1 MIYHLDITA
10 STNDDARD
18 EKYREGD
25 VVWADFQTAGRGQRG
40 HLWHSRKGENLT
52 FSAVLEPTFV
62 PIAEQFSVSEVV
74 ALSLVD
80 MLAEYGIE
88 AKIKWT
94 NDIYVGDKKLVGI
107 LIEHSLSSATLRRT
121 IVGVGINVNQ
131 REFDPSSPNPVSM
144 AQLLDRELDAE
155 EVLQCFL
162 KHLQENYEYL
172 REAKNSQLSTLTAAI
187 KPSAES
193 NLFELCQGGAVK
205 KISKIFNSQL
215 ALHDRYNALL
225 YRKNEYHTYA
235 LPSGEKF
242 RAKILGTAP
251 SGALRLEDD
260 KGNTK
265 DYLFKEIEFVI
276 F

>member
-1 MIYHLDITA
+1 MIYHFDTTA

-40 HLWHSRKGENLT
+40 HEWHSRKGENLT
-52 FSAVLEPTFV
+52 FSVVLEPTFV
-62 PIAEQFSVSEVV
+62 PIAKQFSVSEVV

-80 MLAEYGIE
+80 MLAEYGID

-94 NDIYVGDKKLVGI
+94 NDIYVGDRKLVGI
-107 LIEHSLSSATLRRT
+107 LIEHSLAPTSLRRT

-131 REFDPSSPNPVSM
+131 TEFDASLPNPVSM
-144 AQLLDRELDAE
+144 AQLLGKELDAE
-155 EVLQCFL
+155 AVLKCFL
-162 KHLQENYEYL
+162 THLQRNYELL
-172 REAKNSQLSTLTAAI
+172 RE
-187 KPSAES
+187 
-193 NLFELCQGGAVK
+193 GGAE
-205 KISKIFNSQL
+205 

-242 RAKILGTAP
+242 CAKIIGTAP
-251 SGALRLEDD
+251 SGALRLED
-260 KGNTK
+260 KSGNTK
-265 DYLFKEIEFVI
+265 DYLFKEVEFII

>member
-80 MLAEYGIE
+80 MLSEYGIE

-94 NDIYVGDKKLVGI
+94 NDIYVGDRKLVGI
-107 LIEHSLSSATLRRT
+107 LIEHSLSSNALRRT

-131 REFDPSSPNPVSM
+131 REFDPSIPNPVSM

-162 KHLQENYEYL
+162 KHLQRNYESL
-172 REAKNSQLSTLTAAI
+172 REGTK
-187 KPSAES
+187 E
-193 NLFELCQGGAVK
+193 E
-205 KISKIFNSQL
+205 
-215 ALHDRYNALL
+215 LHDRYNALL
-225 YRKNEYHTYA
+225 YRKNEYYTYA

-260 KGNTK
+260 KGKTK

-276 F
+276 I

>member
-1 MIYHLDITA
+1 MIYHLVITT

-40 HLWHSRKGENLT
+40 HLWHSAKGENLT
-52 FSAVLEPTFV
+52 FSVVLEPTFV

-80 MLAEYGIE
+80 MLSEYGIE

-107 LIEHSLSSATLRRT
+107 LIEHSLASTTLRRT

-131 REFDPSSPNPVSM
+131 TEFDPSIPNPVSM
-144 AQLLDRELDAE
+144 AQLLGKELNAE
-155 EVLQCFL
+155 DVLQCFL
-162 KHLQENYEYL
+162 KHLQENYEHL
-172 REAKNSQLSTLTAAI
+172 RK
-187 KPSAES
+187 
-193 NLFELCQGGAVK
+193 GGAT
-205 KISKIFNSQL
+205 S
-215 ALHDRYNALL
+215 LHSRYNTLL
-225 YRKNEYHTYA
+225 YRLNEYHTYA

-242 RAKILGTAP
+242 QAKIIGTAP
-251 SGALRLEDD
+251 SGALRLENEQ
-260 KGNTK
+260 GESK
-265 DYLFKEIEFVI
+265 DYLFKEVEFLI

>member
-1 MIYHLDITA
+1 MIHHFDITA

-40 HLWHSRKGENLT
+40 HEWHSRKGENLT
-52 FSAVLEPTFV
+52 FSVVLEPTFV

-107 LIEHSLSSATLRRT
+107 LIEHSLAPSSLRRT
-121 IVGVGINVNQ
+121 VVGVGVNVNQ
-131 REFDPSSPNPVSM
+131 TEFDASLPNPVSM
-144 AQLLDRELDAE
+144 AQLLGRELNAE
-155 EVLQCFL
+155 GVLRCFMGY
-162 KHLQENYEYL
+162 LQENYELL
-172 REAKNSQLSTLTAAI
+172 RSGGK
-187 KPSAES
+187 AE
-193 NLFELCQGGAVK
+193 
-205 KISKIFNSQL
+205 
-215 ALHDRYNALL
+215 LHDHYNALL

-235 LPSGEKF
+235 LPNGEKF
-242 RAKILGTAP
+242 SAKIVGTAP
-251 SGALRLEDD
+251 SGALCLENES
-260 KGNTK
+260 GETK
-265 DYLFKEIEFVI
+265 DYLFKEVEFVI
-276 F
+276 

>member
-40 HLWHSRKGENLT
+40 HVWHSHKGENLT
-52 FSAVLEPTFV
+52 FSVVLEPTFV
-62 PIAEQFSVSEVV
+62 PVAEQFSVSEVV

-80 MLAEYGIE
+80 MLAEYEIE

-94 NDIYVGDKKLVGI
+94 NDIYVGDRKLVGI
-107 LIEHSLSSATLRRT
+107 LIEHSLAPTSLRRT

-131 REFDPSSPNPVSM
+131 TEFDSALPNPVSM
-144 AQLLDRELDAE
+144 AQLLGKEVDAE
-155 EVLQCFL
+155 KVLTCFL
-162 KHLQENYEYL
+162 SHLQRNYELL
-172 REAKNSQLSTLTAAI
+172 REGDS
-187 KPSAES
+187 E
-193 NLFELCQGGAVK
+193 G
-205 KISKIFNSQL
+205 
-215 ALHDRYNALL
+215 LHERYNSLL
-225 YRKNEYHTYA
+225 YRRNEYHTYA

-242 RAKILGTAP
+242 RAKIIGTAP
-251 SGALRLEDD
+251 SGALRLENEE
-260 KGNTK
+260 GGTK
-265 DYLFKEIEFVI
+265 DYLFKEVEFII

>member
-40 HLWHSRKGENLT
+40 HVWHSQKGENLT
-52 FSAVLEPTFV
+52 FSVVLEPHFV

-88 AKIKWT
+88 ANIKWT

-131 REFDPSSPNPVSM
+131 TEFDSAIPNPVSM
-144 AQLLDRELDAE
+144 AQLLGKQLDAE
-155 EVLQCFL
+155 DVLQCFL
-162 KHLQENYEYL
+162 KHLQRNYELL
-172 REAKNSQLSTLTAAI
+172 REGAMETLH
-187 KPSAES
+187 E
-193 NLFELCQGGAVK
+193 
-205 KISKIFNSQL
+205 
-215 ALHDRYNALL
+215 RYNALL
-225 YRKNEYHTYA
+225 YRKNEWHTYA
-235 LPSGEKF
+235 LPSGERFKGAI
-242 RAKILGTAP
+242 RGTKP
-251 SGALRLEDD
+251 SGALAVEN
-260 KGNTK
+260 KSGEVK

>member
-1 MIYHLDITA
+1 MIYHFPMTA

-18 EKYREGD
+18 EKYREWD

-40 HLWHSRKGENLT
+40 HEWHSRKGENLT
-52 FSAVLEPTFV
+52 FSAVLEPTFL

-94 NDIYVGDKKLVGI
+94 NDIYVGDRKLVGI
-107 LIEHSLSSATLRRT
+107 LIEHSLAPTSLRRT

-131 REFDPSSPNPVSM
+131 REFDPSIPNPVSM

-162 KHLQENYEYL
+162 RHLQRNYEAL
-172 REAKNSQLSTLTAAI
+172 REMQNAKCKMQ
-187 KPSAES
+187 
-193 NLFELCQGGAVK
+193 NL
-205 KISKIFNSQL
+205 
-215 ALHDRYNALL
+215 LHERYNSLL
-225 YRKNEYHTYA
+225 YRLNELHTYA
-235 LPSGEKF
+235 LPSGERF
-242 RAKILGTAP
+242 SAKIVGTAP
-251 SGALRLEDD
+251 NGALRLEDTEG
-260 KGNTK
+260 KTK

>member
-1 MIYHLDITA
+1 MIYHFDTTA

-40 HLWHSRKGENLT
+40 HEWHSRKGENLT
-52 FSAVLEPTFV
+52 FSVVLEPTFV
-62 PIAEQFSVSEVV
+62 PIAEQFAVSEVV

-94 NDIYVGDKKLVGI
+94 NDIYVGDRKLVGI
-107 LIEHSLSSATLRRT
+107 LIEHSLAPTSLRRT

-131 REFDPSSPNPVSM
+131 TEFDASLPNPVSM
-144 AQLLDRELDAE
+144 AQLLDRELNTE

-162 KHLQENYEYL
+162 NCLQETYELL
-172 REAKNSQLSTLTAAI
+172 RKIKNSQ
-187 KPSAES
+187 P
-193 NLFELCQGGAVK
+193 V
-205 KISKIFNSQL
+205 
-215 ALHDRYNALL
+215 LHDRYNELL
-225 YRKNEYHTYA
+225 YRLNEYHTYA

-242 RAKILGTAP
+242 SAKILGTAP
-251 SGALRLEDD
+251 SGALRLENED
-260 KGNTK
+260 GSAK
-265 DYLFKEIEFVI
+265 DYLFKEVEFVI

>member
-1 MIYHLDITA
+1 MIYHFSTTA

-18 EKYREGD
+18 KKYREGD

-40 HLWHSRKGENLT
+40 HEWHSRKGENLT
-52 FSAVLEPTFV
+52 FSVVLEPTFV

-107 LIEHSLSSATLRRT
+107 LIEHSLAPTSLRRT

-131 REFDPSSPNPVSM
+131 TEFDASLPNPVSM
-144 AQLLDRELDAE
+144 AQLLGKELDAE
-155 EVLQCFL
+155 AVLECFL
-162 KHLQENYEYL
+162 THLQRSYELL
-172 REAKNSQLSTLTAAI
+172 RE
-187 KPSAES
+187 
-193 NLFELCQGGAVK
+193 GGAE
-205 KISKIFNSQL
+205 

-225 YRKNEYHTYA
+225 YRKTEYHTYA

-242 RAKILGTAP
+242 SAKIIGTAP
-251 SGALRLEDD
+251 SGALRLENE
-260 KGNTK
+260 GGETK
-265 DYLFKEIEFVI
+265 DYLFKEVEFII

>member
-1 MIYHLDITA
+1 MIYHFDITA

-40 HLWHSRKGENLT
+40 HEWHSRKGENLT
-52 FSAVLEPTFV
+52 FSVVLEPMFV

-107 LIEHSLSSATLRRT
+107 LIEHSLAPGSLRRT
-121 IVGVGINVNQ
+121 VVGVGINVNQ
-131 REFDPSSPNPVSM
+131 TEFDALLPNPISM
-144 AQLLDRELDAE
+144 AQLLGKELDAE
-155 EVLQCFL
+155 GVLRCFMS
-162 KHLQENYEYL
+162 HLQRNYELL
-172 REAKNSQLSTLTAAI
+172 RSGGK
-187 KPSAES
+187 AE
-193 NLFELCQGGAVK
+193 
-205 KISKIFNSQL
+205 
-215 ALHDRYNALL
+215 LHDRYNALL

-242 RAKILGTAP
+242 SAKIVGTAP
-251 SGALRLEDD
+251 SGALCLENES
-260 KGNTK
+260 GETK
-265 DYLFKEIEFVI
+265 DYLFKEVEFII

>member
-40 HLWHSRKGENLT
+40 HEWHSRKGENLT
-52 FSAVLEPTFV
+52 FSVVLEPSFV

-94 NDIYVGDKKLVGI
+94 NDIYVGDRKLVGI
-107 LIEHSLSSATLRRT
+107 LIEHSLSSTALRRT

-131 REFDPSSPNPVSM
+131 TEFDASLPNPVSM
-144 AQLLDRELDAE
+144 AQLLGRELSVED
-155 EVLQCFL
+155 VLQNFL
-162 KHLQENYEYL
+162 GYLQRNYELL
-172 REAKNSQLSTLTAAI
+172 REGQ
-187 KPSAES
+187 
-193 NLFELCQGGAVK
+193 NL
-205 KISKIFNSQL
+205 
-215 ALHDRYNALL
+215 LHDKYNSLL
-225 YRKNEYHTYA
+225 YRRDEWHTYA
-235 LPSGEKF
+235 LPNGEKF
-242 RAKILGTAP
+242 SAAIRGTAP
-251 SGALRLEDD
+251 SGALQLED
-260 KGNTK
+260 KWGATK
-265 DYLFKEIEFVI
+265 EYLFKEVEFVI

>member
-1 MIYHLDITA
+1 MIYHFPITA

-18 EKYREGD
+18 EKYHEGD

-40 HLWHSRKGENLT
+40 HEWHSRKGENLT
-52 FSAVLEPTFV
+52 FSVVLEPTFV

-107 LIEHSLSSATLRRT
+107 LIEHSLAATTLRRT

-131 REFDPSSPNPVSM
+131 TEFDASLPNPVSM
-144 AQLLDRELDAE
+144 AQLLGKELNAE

-162 KHLQENYEYL
+162 KHLQENYEAL
-172 REAKNSQLSTLTAAI
+172 REMQ
-187 KPSAES
+187 
-193 NLFELCQGGAVK
+193 NL
-205 KISKIFNSQL
+205 
-215 ALHDRYNALL
+215 LHERYNSLL
-225 YRKNEYHTYA
+225 YRLNELRTYA
-235 LPSGEKF
+235 LPSGERF
-242 RAKILGTAP
+242 SAKILGTATN
-251 SGALRLEDD
+251 GALRLEDTEG
-260 KGNTK
+260 KTK
-265 DYLFKEIEFVI
+265 DYLFKEVEFVI

>member
-52 FSAVLEPTFV
+52 FSAVLEPIFV

-80 MLAEYGIE
+80 MLSEYSIE

-94 NDIYVGDKKLVGI
+94 NDIYVGDRKLVGI
-107 LIEHSLSSATLRRT
+107 LIEHSLSSNALRRT

-131 REFDPSSPNPVSM
+131 REFDPSIPNPVSM

-162 KHLQENYEYL
+162 KHLQRNYESL
-172 REAKNSQLSTLTAAI
+172 REGTK
-187 KPSAES
+187 E
-193 NLFELCQGGAVK
+193 E
-205 KISKIFNSQL
+205 
-215 ALHDRYNALL
+215 LHDRYNALL
-225 YRKNEYHTYA
+225 YRKNEYYTYA

-260 KGNTK
+260 KGKTK

-276 F
+276 I

>member
-40 HLWHSRKGENLT
+40 HVWHSQRGENLT
-52 FSAVLEPTFV
+52 FSVVLEPLFV
-62 PIAEQFSVSEVV
+62 AIAEQFSVSEIV

-107 LIEHSLSSATLRRT
+107 LIEHSLAATTLRRT

-131 REFDPSSPNPVSM
+131 REFDSSIPNPVSM
-144 AQLLDRELDAE
+144 VQLLDKQLDAE
-155 EVLQCFL
+155 DVLKCFL
-162 KHLQENYEYL
+162 AHLQRNYELL
-172 REAKNSQLSTLTAAI
+172 R
-187 KPSAES
+187 
-193 NLFELCQGGAVK
+193 QGEK
-205 KISKIFNSQL
+205 E
-215 ALHDRYNALL
+215 ALHERYNTLL
-225 YRKNEYHTYA
+225 YRKEEYHTYA
-235 LPSGEKF
+235 LPSGERF
-242 RAKILGTAP
+242 SAKIVGTAP
-251 SGALRLEDD
+251 SGALRLENEQ
-260 KGNTK
+260 GETK
-265 DYLFKEIEFVI
+265 DYLFKEVEFII